1 MKKLHIAVVLS
12 AVLIIGGILSWLI
25 WTLGGG
31 RETFGPLSSYFF
43 ICLSIV
49 IATIAALNA
58 AIASVVASKSLELT
72 RATTRPF
79 LTITGG
85 KYEGVMQRMQL
96 RIENTGL
103 LPADDMSLE
112 IETIEPKNIVSS
124 LVKLIDIST
133 SIFPNEY
140 KTEIIAVNAKLSAEI
155 NSGAE
160 LKVLVKITYYFE
172 GEPHHTNRMLHLPPS
187 KSGRQA
193 EEQLDFLSEGNYW
206 D

>member
-1 MKKLHIAVVLS
+1 MDNISLMWLGIIIA
-12 AVLIIGGILSWLI
+12 A
-25 WTLGGG
+25 
-31 RETFGPLSSYFF
+31 
-43 ICLSIV
+43 
-49 IATIAALNA
+49 IATIVALL
-58 AIASVVASKSLELT
+58 SLKLTRSSLETTKGSLELT
-72 RATTRPF
+72 RATIRPF

-85 KYEGVMQRMQL
+85 KYEGGVQRMQI
-96 RIENTGL
+96 RIENTGS

-112 IETIEPKNIVSS
+112 IETIKPKNIVSN
-124 LVKLIDIST
+124 LEKLIDISM

-140 KTEIIAVNAKLSAEI
+140 KTEIIAVNSKLSAEI

-160 LKVLVKITYYFE
+160 LKVLVKITYSFE